1 MSDRN
6 KKQSSRIN
14 DILNDDNIQIIKS
27 KRRSLGLEVRPDGS
41 VVVRIPNR
49 LSKKQLIRIIAA
61 SI

>member
-6 KKQSSRIN
+6 KKQSSGIN

-41 VVVRIPNR
+41 VDCKNSKQVKQKAAYGIPC
-49 LSKKQLIRIIAA
+49 
-61 SI
+61 